1 MVLMQRPFY
10 LLLFS
15 LTLLAVI
22 AGSGALMALAGQG
35 RDVLIFS
42 AGVGVGMSLLAAL
55 SLELW
60 KLLCAQITAMQT
72 QVADVALSLQL
83 GEIHPRLML
92 RPSAT
97 PDHASDSHL
106 ELECRRLLD
115 RLHQLLEKAV
125 DADGHCQYCD
135 QWDTHTERCPVVAA
149 QALYR
154 AGKARRV
161 PWREYKKRLSQDVV

>member
-1 MVLMQRPFY
+1 MVLIQRPFY

-22 AGSGALMALAGQG
+22 AGSGALMALSGRG
-35 RDVLIFS
+35 RDVMVFS
-42 AGVGVGMSLLAAL
+42 AGIGIGMVIVSAL
-55 SLELW
+55 TMELW
-60 KLLCAQITAMQT
+60 KLSSQQLTVMQEQI
-72 QVADVALSLQL
+72 ADVALALQL

-92 RPSAT
+92 SPSAT
-97 PDHASDSHL
+97 PEHASDSHL

-125 DADGHCQYCD
+125 DADGHCQHCN
-135 QWDTHTERCPVVAA
+135 QWNTHTGDCRVVAA

-161 PWREYKKRLSQDVV
+161 PGREYKKSLPQDIV